1 MVREASGDGT
11 PSIADISDDVLVSV
25 FLKMDPIDLGSC
37 LRTCKNWRR
46 VICDGALDN
55 SYWLNKAR
63 ADLPDLLDEDGKLPL
78 HGRRVC
84 DVVAPRWLRR
94 RDTYALLDGCKAEVI
109 ASARED
115 DGGGRK
121 PLVPLRLREWV
132 KTPYPG
138 WLEAP
143 ARVDNEDIA
152 LYYRREV
159 RALREASPTNAH
171 VRDFVE
177 VEWLADL
184 AVMLGERRALETFE
198 EAMADPDFH
207 VRGHARCVELV
218 ERCAA
223 ALSGMIDPYLAG
235 RQRDAWGPTPVEN
248 PGMLHPS
255 EMWLWVMREDFRS
268 FGLDLRDKKPMLP
281 EESVVDALDRMGE
294 EFKRRLERLE
304 ASTHFDPREDRKGAL
319 RVLTEFLCGAY
330 PGLAYPTHVADMDF
344 REMPTAT
351 HELNPHLLH
360 PKFAMPSV
368 GGLGFRGAGSTVT
381 HDYYDPM
388 NSSLFCVLHTRVGI
402 PITLSIVMA
411 SVAARAGLEM
421 EFINTPGHFRCGVR
435 DENYVDPRKPGTN
448 PRNVVF
454 TSDPFDE
461 GLDATDPRKLWTI
474 DWHRLEEDAGISAD
488 KLLPSARDVVM
499 RMMNNLFL
507 IYHNHEANSDDPD
520 LETYPTD
527 EEHDRIRQNRTRP
540 TLPPHRWLVRHAVIA
555 LAKLL
560 VSPGPHAA
568 LLQQESA
575 RLKQWLPRYGIDL
588 YYHRLF
594 M

>member
-1 MVREASGDGT
+1 MLTGGTRREQTCTCSTRTANSLSTAGASATWSRRAGYAGAKRTPSWTDARRRSSRRLAETTEKGESRSCLSACASG
-11 PSIADISDDVLVSV
+11 S
-25 FLKMDPIDLGSC
+25 
-37 LRTCKNWRR
+37 
-46 VICDGALDN
+46 
-55 SYWLNKAR
+55 
-63 ADLPDLLDEDGKLPL
+63 
-78 HGRRVC
+78 
-84 DVVAPRWLRR
+84 RR
-94 RDTYALLDGCKAEVI
+94 RIPAG
-109 ASARED
+109 SSNPR
-115 DGGGRK
+115 GGH
-121 PLVPLRLREWV
+121 
-132 KTPYPG
+132 
-138 WLEAP
+138 
-143 ARVDNEDIA
+143 EDIA

-223 ALSGMIDPYLAG
+223 AVSGMIDPYLAG

-268 FGLDLRDKKPMLP
+268 FGLDLRDKSRCYPRRASSTRWTGWARSSSGARAVGGPRPDSTRAKI
-281 EESVVDALDRMGE
+281 ERGAAGAHRISV
-294 EFKRRLERLE
+294 RRLPRARLP
-304 ASTHFDPREDRKGAL
+304 DPRG
-319 RVLTEFLCGAY
+319 GH
-330 PGLAYPTHVADMDF
+330 GLSRDADGDA
-344 REMPTAT
+344 RAQPASPPPEVCV
-351 HELNPHLLH
+351 
-360 PKFAMPSV
+360 PSV